1 MLLDLL
7 TIGSSFQM
15 VSRQQCYFERPNE
28 SPTLGSGS
36 TLPSAEPVSGELVSL
51 AFAGVLRPGRF
62 LEFAYAAPERT
73 PAFGET
79 LRAEDEQ
86 QDDQQDREMGGREE
100 LGDHRYV
107 PGSRTPA

>member
-7 TIGSSFQM
+7 TIGSSYQM
-15 VSRQQCYFERPNE
+15 VYLQQCYFERTHECPA
-28 SPTLGSGS
+28 LDSGS
-36 TLPSAEPVSGELVSL
+36 TLRSAEPVSGELVSL

-62 LEFAYAAPERT
+62 LEFPYAAAERA
-73 PAFGET
+73 PAFGKT

-86 QDDQQDREMGGREE
+86 QDDQEDREMGGREE

-107 PGSRTPA
+107 PGSSTPA